1 MKRGFVKSLEDN
13 GEGCIETLSGKQ
25 YKFHINTVVPEFRS
39 KVFEGVVVE
48 FEVFKVL
55 GHPVPL
61 NISLLG
67 ASNNNKGRIS

>member
-1 MKRGFVKSLEDN
+1 
-13 GEGCIETLSGKQ
+13 
-25 YKFHINTVVPEFRS
+25 VVPEFRS

-48 FEVFKVL
+48 FEIFKVL